1 MHEGCLVGID
11 VGSTR
16 VKALVVDLD
25 GRELSGGRAE
35 TPWRITPSGAE
46 AAPEDIFEAVLEAT
60 SSALAGAGDRHVIG
74 VGVTGMAEALA
85 LLGERGRAVAP
96 AIAWYDGR
104 GEKERDELEA
114 QFGAD
119 RFTSLTGLPV
129 STTASIVK
137 LRWIRRHV
145 PGAAAARCALSVP
158 EYIAHRLG
166 GMPAAEL
173 SLASRT
179 GLLDVG
185 RARWAGEL
193 FEWVGLPES
202 LFPAALPA
210 GSLLGTVVDPP
221 AGLSQLRGAAIA
233 MGGQDHQ
240 CAAVGAGVVSPRDM
254 LNSCGT
260 AEAFVR
266 SIPPLGPSELI
277 AAVATGVG
285 VGCHVVP
292 GYQAV
297 LAGRPF
303 GLVLAPVYDLFGWE
317 DGSGTPSPGA
327 AGGGAGHRLS
337 VAEAPATE
345 TARRD
350 AELSFS
356 FDEVTGR
363 SCLAGI
369 GPGVS
374 ASQAKEVA
382 ADEVLR
388 RSFILYDAVERLGGP
403 VERVVMIG
411 GWARVGGLDK
421 RKIARFPGAC
431 FVAVREP
438 GARGAALFSGL
449 AAGLFPGCDSFPVPP
464 LEPPVSA

>member
-25 GRELSGGRAE
+25 GRELSGGHVE
-35 TPWRITPSGAE
+35 TPWRITSSGAE
-46 AAPEDIFEAVLEAT
+46 AAPEDIYEAVLAAT
-60 SSALAGAGDRHVIG
+60 RSALAGASDRRVLG

-85 LLGERGRAVAP
+85 LLGGRGRAVAP

-104 GEKERDELEA
+104 GEQERDELEQ

-145 PGAAAARCALSVP
+145 PGAAAALCALSVP

-166 GMPAAEL
+166 GMRAAEL

-185 RARWAGEL
+185 RARWATEL
-193 FEWVGLPES
+193 FEWAGLSES

-221 AGLSQLRGAAIA
+221 VGLSQLRGAAIA

-240 CAAVGAGVVSPRDM
+240 CAAVGAGVLSPQEV

-266 SIPPLGPSELI
+266 SIAPLGPSDLI

-285 VGCHVVP
+285 VGCHVIP
-292 GYQAV
+292 GCQAV

-317 DGSGTPSPGA
+317 DGPGTGSARGA
-327 AGGGAGHRLS
+327 SAG
-337 VAEAPATE
+337 E
-345 TARRD
+345 TAPLD

-356 FDEVTGR
+356 FDEATGR

-388 RSFILYDAVERLGGP
+388 RSFDLYAAVERLGGP
-403 VERVVMIG
+403 VDRVVMTG
-411 GWARVGGLDK
+411 GWARVGGLDR
-421 RKIARFPGAC
+421 RKIERFPGAC

-449 AAGLFPGCDSFPVPP
+449 AAGLFPDAGSFPFPP
-464 LEPPVSA
+464 LEPSASA

>member
-16 VKALVVDLD
+16 VKALVIDLD
-25 GRELSGGRAE
+25 GRELFGGHVE
-35 TPWRITPSGAE
+35 TPWRITSSGAE
-46 AAPEDIFEAVLEAT
+46 AAPEDIYEAVLAAT
-60 SSALAGAGDRHVIG
+60 RSALAGASERRVLG

-85 LLGERGRAVAP
+85 LLGGRGRAVAP

-104 GEKERDELEA
+104 GEQERDELEQ
-114 QFGAD
+114 QFGTD

-166 GMPAAEL
+166 GMRAAEL

-185 RARWAGEL
+185 RARWATEL
-193 FEWVGLPES
+193 FEWAGLSES
-202 LFPAALPA
+202 LFPAALLA

-221 AGLSQLRGAAIA
+221 VGLSQLRGAAIA

-240 CAAVGAGVVSPRDM
+240 CAAVGAGVLSPREV

-266 SIPPLGPSELI
+266 SIAPLGPSDLI

-285 VGCHVVP
+285 VGCHVIP

-317 DGSGTPSPGA
+317 DGPGTRSARGA
-327 AGGGAGHRLS
+327 SAG
-337 VAEAPATE
+337 E
-345 TARRD
+345 TAPLD

-356 FDEVTGR
+356 FDEATGR

-388 RSFILYDAVERLGGP
+388 RSFDLYAAVERLGGP
-403 VERVVMIG
+403 VDRVVMTG
-411 GWARVGGLDK
+411 GWARVGGLDR
-421 RKIARFPGAC
+421 RKIERFPGAC
-431 FVAVREP
+431 FAAVREP

-449 AAGLFPGCDSFPVPP
+449 AAGLFPGCESFPVPP
-464 LEPPVSA
+464 LEPSASA

>member
-1 MHEGCLVGID
+1 MREGSLVGID

-35 TPWRITPSGAE
+35 TPWWITSSGAE
-46 AAPEDIFEAVLEAT
+46 AAPEDIYEAALAAT
-60 SSALAGAGDRHVIG
+60 RSALAEASDRRVLG

-104 GEKERDELEA
+104 GEQERDELEQ

-166 GMPAAEL
+166 GMRAAEL

-185 RARWAGEL
+185 RARWATEL
-193 FEWVGLPES
+193 FEWAGLSETF
-202 LFPAALPA
+202 FPAVLPA

-221 AGLSQLRGAAIA
+221 VGLSRLRGAAIA

-240 CAAVGAGVVSPRDM
+240 CAAVGAGVLSPREV

-266 SIPPLGPSELI
+266 SIAPLGPPDLI

-317 DGSGTPSPGA
+317 DGPGTQSARGA
-327 AGGGAGHRLS
+327 SEG
-337 VAEAPATE
+337 E
-345 TARRD
+345 TAPLD

-356 FDEVTGR
+356 FDEATGR

-388 RSFILYDAVERLGGP
+388 RSFNLYAAVERLGGP
-403 VERVVMIG
+403 VDRVVMTG
-411 GWARVGGLDK
+411 GWARVGGLDR
-421 RKIARFPGAC
+421 RKIERFPGAC
-431 FVAVREP
+431 FVSVREP

-449 AAGLFPGCDSFPVPP
+449 AAGLFPGCESFPVPP
-464 LEPPVSA
+464 LEPSASA